1 MTSPRAAKALPKVIT
16 QEGEPVVHFDLDAV
30 EDEATQTPFTFTLGG
45 EVFTMLAPEDADWQV
60 MTDTDRPDWTRAFMQ
75 ELLAEEYERFAKHS
89 VPIRKLNKLIEACTA
104 HYGVTPGESKASARS
119 SRSTRRR

>member
-1 MTSPRAAKALPKVIT
+1 MPPAQRAIKAPKVIT
-16 QEGEPVVHFDLDAV
+16 EAGETVAHFDLDAI
-30 EDEATQTPFTFTLGG
+30 EAEANGEPFTFVLQG

-75 ELLAEEYERFAKHS
+75 ELLADDYERFAKHT
-89 VPIRKLNKLIEACTA
+89 VPIRKLNALIEACTQ